1 VKRKAERAFSSI
13 PYIAATA
20 ASPGLTRYSARIID
34 MTLRPNLNSITTRL
48 ILFGLA
54 LVIASSLARVFV
66 LSNYLRRD
74 LTEQSSA
81 QLLTLAN
88 YVASDIDHNVIERR
102 ELLKRIGSNFPL
114 ALLRDHHRLQAW
126 LGERHEISPMFS
138 VGLSI
143 LDTSGIAL
151 AGYPS
156 MPDRVGMSFVE
167 RDYFQQAMKGEFAI
181 GRAVIG
187 RVSKVPVLPMAVPL
201 RDADGNVRAVL
212 VGVTALDAP
221 GFLDGLQKTRVGTTG
236 GLELVSPGDRL
247 IIAASE
253 TNTALKPVPEEGVF
267 NLHDQAMKGYRG
279 VGIDANGRGVEELTA
294 IASVPSSG
302 WYVVAHLPTGEAF
315 APVARLRKFM
325 LNNAAIIMLVFLL
338 IMVSFLRYLLR
349 PLKNAAQH
357 ADRMTRGE
365 IPLEPLPVVRS
376 DEVGHLTLAFNRVLA
391 KLIESRAALEHIAH
405 HDTLTGLPNRQLLAD
420 RMKQALARAQRG
432 KMQVA
437 VMLLD
442 LDGFK
447 AINDGLGHEAGDA
460 ALCEVATRLRGA
472 LRREDSLARV
482 GGDEFVILLSD
493 LSNNARDAA
502 QAVAR
507 KCLQAFQQPF
517 IINEQSCRLGASI
530 GIVIGDSECS
540 ADKLLIAAD
549 QAMYQAKEAGRG
561 QYRWAEECVICSMND
576 KNSSCSVL
584 TLSKKSARR

>member
-1 VKRKAERAFSSI
+1 
-13 PYIAATA
+13 
-20 ASPGLTRYSARIID
+20 

-54 LVIASSLARVFV
+54 LVLASSLARVLV

-74 LTEQSSA
+74 LTELSSA

-88 YVASDIDHNVIERR
+88 YVARDIDHNVVERR
-102 ELLKRIGSNFPL
+102 ELLKRIGSKFPL
-114 ALLRDHHRLQAW
+114 TLLHDHHRLQAW

-138 VGLSI
+138 VGLLI
-143 LDTSGIAL
+143 LDTSGVAL
-151 AGYPS
+151 ADYPPS
-156 MPDRVGMSFVE
+156 SDRAGTSFAE
-167 RDYFQQAMKGEFAI
+167 RDYFQQAMKGEYAI

-201 RDADGNVRAVL
+201 RDAGGKVRAVL
-212 VGVTALDAP
+212 VGVTALDAA
-221 GFLDGLQKTRVGTTG
+221 GFLDGLQKTRVGSTG

-247 IIAASE
+247 FIAASDM
-253 TNTALKPVPEEGVF
+253 NTALKPAPEEGVF
-267 NLHDQAMKGYRG
+267 KLHDQAMKGFRG
-279 VGIDANGRGVEELTA
+279 VGIEASGHGIEELTA

-302 WYVVAHLPTGEAF
+302 WFVVAHLPTGEAY
-315 APVARLRKFM
+315 APVTRLQNYM
-325 LNNAAIIMLVFLL
+325 LSNAAAVTMIFLL
-338 IMVSFLRYLLR
+338 TVVIFLRYLLR

-365 IPLEPLPVVRS
+365 IPLEPLPVVRN
-376 DEVGHLTLAFNRVLA
+376 DEVGHLTLAFNRVLS
-391 KLIESRAALEHIAH
+391 KLLESRAALEHLAH

-420 RMKQALARAQRG
+420 RMRQALARAERG
-432 KMQVA
+432 KTQIA

-460 ALCEVATRLRGA
+460 ALCEVAARLRGA
-472 LRREDSLARV
+472 LRREDSLARF
-482 GGDEFVILLSD
+482 GGDEFVVLLSD
-493 LSNNARDAA
+493 LNDHARDAVE
-502 QAVAR
+502 AVAR
-507 KCLQAFQQPF
+507 KCMEVFQQPF
-517 IINEQSCRLGASI
+517 IINEQSCELGVSI
-530 GIVIGDSECS
+530 GIAIGNSECA

-576 KNSSCSVL
+576 KNISCNVH
-584 TLSKKSARR
+584 TLSKKSARH